1 MPGPAPKHPSARNRR
16 NNPKQGF
23 TSLPAGG
30 RQGEAPAWPL
40 PSDARLTALRDLA
53 QDKIASLTAEIEA
66 AEDGR
71 TKGRLRRQ
79 LAHQEQSAAI
89 LSLQIE
95 QQTDLELEMWAGLW
109 ATPQATLWETS
120 TAFARTLAQFVRWN
134 VKGEQGDLDAAKE
147 ARLQRK
153 DFGLTPMD
161 LLRARAE
168 ITKVEEGED
177 RTNRRRNGGQQPPAS
192 GDGKGK
198 GPKKGDDPRGGLFAV
213 S

>member
-1 MPGPAPKHPSARNRR
+1 MSGPAPKHPSARARR
-16 NNPKQGF
+16 NNPKAGF
-23 TSLPAGG
+23 TSLPAKG
-30 RQGEAPAWPL
+30 RAGKAPKWPL
-40 PSDARLTALRDLA
+40 PADVKATATLELA
-53 QDKIASLTAEIEA
+53 MDRVTSLTAEIEK

-71 TKGRLRRQ
+71 TKGRLRRT
-79 LAHQEQSAAI
+79 LAQQEQQVAI
-89 LSLQIE
+89 LRLQIE
-95 QQTDLELEMWAGLW
+95 QQSDLELALWAGLW

-120 TAFARTLAQFVRWN
+120 TAFERMLAQFVRWN

-168 ITKVEEGED
+168 IERVGEAEEKGQ
-177 RTNRRRNGGQQPPAS
+177 RRRTAAA
-192 GDGKGK
+192 KK
-198 GPKKGDDPRGGLFAV
+198 AEPKKGGEDDPRSGLYVV

>member
-1 MPGPAPKHPSARNRR
+1 MSGPAPKHPSTRARR
-16 NNPKQGF
+16 NNPKSGF
-23 TSLPAGG
+23 TSLPAVG
-30 RQGEAPAWPL
+30 RQGDAPAWPL

-53 QDKIASLTAEIEA
+53 QDKVASLSSEIES

-79 LAHQEQSAAI
+79 LAQAEQSAAI

-95 QQTDLELEMWAGLW
+95 QQTDLEMEMWRGLW

-168 ITKVEEGED
+168 IEKVEEAED
-177 RTNRRRNGGQQPPAS
+177 RGTRRRTSQQPKKPAS
-192 GDGKGK
+192 
-198 GPKKGDDPRGGLFAV
+198 KKGDDPRGGLFAV